1 MHSHLFLLVLFA
13 MFVSL
18 VFAVI
23 ARDNAREQIKLG
35 GLMFA
40 GFEGGMSQKCRKK
53 VEEVFGWLKGIAGL
67 GRSRMVGR
75 WKLRQLLEVGAAAF
89 NLVRLRKLKPA

>member
-23 ARDNAREQIKLG
+23 ARDDAREQIKLG

-40 GFEGGMSQKCRKK
+40 GFLASAI
-53 VEEVFGWLKGIAGL
+53 VISWL
-67 GRSRMVGR
+67 MYP
-75 WKLRQLLEVGAAAF
+75 F
-89 NLVRLRKLKPA
+89 PF